1 MLIISYDFASNKRR
15 SRFSKFLEK
24 FGRRFQYSVFEIGHS
39 KRVLEN
45 IRTEI
50 EMEYS
55 PHFTTSDSIV
65 IFPLC
70 NGCKKKIRRYGYA
83 ANEEDDVVI
92 F

>member
-1 MLIISYDFASNKRR
+1 MLIISYDFVSDRYRN
-15 SRFSKFLEK
+15 RFSTFLKK
-24 FGRRFQYSVFEIGHS
+24 FGRRFQYSIFEIRHS

-45 IRTEI
+45 IQTEI
-50 EMEYS
+50 EMEYA

-70 NGCKKKIRRYGYA
+70 NGCKKKIKRYGYA
-83 ANEEDDVVI
+83 LNEEDDVVI